1 MYCHDSFLQSGS
13 TNFLGSS
20 LDGFLNLLPE
30 FWRFP
35 TTLLICDSLMICRSE
50 HSSGDAYFHDSPW
63 SSGISKYMQPFEIWN
78 FFVTECSSHVLNL
91 KQLLTFATFTQM
103 PSIMV
108 GDEKQKII
116 LQIFSLLPLL
126 IHRKIASGIS
136 TALSKGS
143 EALGPQ
149 CKILLMALS
158 HWDHHRVWT
167 TDCIADQNQIQNQI
181 FNGPVRLLAM
191 ATKPNL
197 AFSYSVTYLADN
209 MQTVQSVELKLY
221 VPSLRNLKPLY
232 TWILL
237 GPIVSRLK

>member
-1 MYCHDSFLQSGS
+1 MTFFFKVALQI
-13 TNFLGSS
+13 FWALP

-30 FWRFP
+30 FWRSLLLCWLVIPWWFAGQNIP
-35 TTLLICDSLMICRSE
+35 VETLIFMTLPGALVLVNTCNLSKCE
-50 HSSGDAYFHDSPW
+50 
-63 SSGISKYMQPFEIWN
+63 IS
-78 FFVTECSSHVLNL
+78 FVTECSSRVLNL
-91 KQLLTFATFTQM
+91 KQLLTFATFPQM
-103 PSIMV
+103 LIIMV
-108 GDEKQKII
+108 GDEKQKTI

-126 IHRKIASGIS
+126 IHRKRASGIS

-167 TDCIADQNQIQNQI
+167 TDCITDQNQI

-197 AFSYSVTYLADN
+197 AFSYSVVYLADN
-209 MQTVQSVELKLY
+209 MRTVQSVELKAT
-221 VPSLRNLKPLY
+221 R
-232 TWILL
+232 LL
-237 GPIVSRLK
+237 TEEP